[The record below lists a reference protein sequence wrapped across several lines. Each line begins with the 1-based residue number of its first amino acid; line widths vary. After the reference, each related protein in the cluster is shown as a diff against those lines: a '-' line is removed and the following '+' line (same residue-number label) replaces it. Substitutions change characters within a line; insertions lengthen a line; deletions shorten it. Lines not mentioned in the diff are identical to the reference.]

1 MTLGD
6 VLRKE
11 RERRK
16 LSVDQVASGIGL
28 SAAEYE
34 KLESGRSE
42 IEEWG
47 PRVGRIAIH
56 LKTPTSRLIGG
67 AGQIGREGQEES
79 PCGHLIKASRKKAGL
94 SEEELA
100 KLLEIQPAEMNL
112 IESGE
117 SPVETYGPILLRF
130 ARIVDLPV
138 FNLLYPC
145 GLPLDCLSDY
155 P

>member
-16 LSVDQVASGIGL
+16 LSVDEVASSISL
-28 SAAEYE
+28 TAAEYE
-34 KLESGRSE
+34 KLESGEAE

-47 PRVGRIAIH
+47 PRLGQIAIH
-56 LKTPTSRLIGG
+56 LKTPTSSLIGATGQTGRAEQEKG
-67 AGQIGREGQEES
+67 A
-79 PCGHLIKASRKKAGL
+79 CGHLIKASREKAGL

-100 KLLEIQPAEMNL
+100 RLLGIKSAEMTL
-112 IESGE
+112 IESE
-117 SPVETYGPILLRF
+117 KSPIETYGPILLQF
-130 ARIVDLPV
+130 AEIVDLPV

-145 GLPLDCLSDY
+145 GLPLDRLSDY